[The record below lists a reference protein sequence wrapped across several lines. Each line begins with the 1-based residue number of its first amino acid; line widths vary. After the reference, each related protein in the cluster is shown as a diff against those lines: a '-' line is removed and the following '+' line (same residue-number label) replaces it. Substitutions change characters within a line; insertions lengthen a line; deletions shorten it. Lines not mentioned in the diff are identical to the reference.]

1 MNDDAAKIR
10 RAFCARAATSIG
22 MAAIFSRAGVDQAH
36 AKAQVAGANLAS
48 DGILAIGSTT
58 RRSLDERFAEALNIK
73 DYGALM
79 DGIFDDTPAFLACI
93 RIAESKP
100 GTIIYMPAGVVNIAS
115 CTAATLQVPTETT
128 IRGAGT
134 DRTIVK
140 WDDTSNTTNLFCGPS
155 HGRGRNIV
163 LEEFTV
169 VGGWATHLNAPGSKP
184 QCFPIYIQN
193 VDALSIRHVCSKYS
207 RMMGIRAGLCT
218 QVSIDSCRVEYSGRD
233 GINIE
238 ASSFVSVRDNDIQWC
253 GDDCIAIHSAVN
265 DVSTVRRNILVTGNR
280 IFNAPGIKILAA
292 RQTIIAGNQLDVISS
307 QGIGIETLPPGTYE
321 GQANTSSVV
330 ITGNVITNLIDR
342 SIVDG
347 FNRGVVGIA
356 ISGASARAGSAG
368 AIPGNNDTRR
378 RKMIDPYAFCLSN
391 SNSTTVP
398 TGESRGVIVA
408 ANIVE
413 RTLPPCDGTTEGF
426 NKFSDYGFG
435 EMFTSKGWWN
445 GQLPTAGLQGMG
457 VSVMDGAVRDIS
469 IHDNI
474 FRGIKG
480 GLYHGNTSRSD
491 SVSFKNNQV
500 VDFTVAGVWLKGAK
514 VRLFVENNVFDGDPY
529 NKCSGRLEDTSWPNA
544 YSEWAA
550 NETLAHPTPGLAP
563 WGILVSAGSGIQ
575 VIGNRF
581 RNVWSVSNINTNQP
595 EKGNTFNFNIAECW
609 PIRVGYSIKNR
620 GIGAVNKEGGY
631 YVCSIDS
638 NLGDGPSFDTGASL
652 ILQSQTMPTE
662 AGQWVPGRFVQ
673 NSQPIPIGGKIL
685 IGWVRLTVG
694 SNNILG
700 TDWVAVYGTTS

>member
-1 MNDDAAKIR
+1 MNG
-10 RAFCARAATSIG
+10 T
-22 MAAIFSRAGVDQAH
+22 
-36 AKAQVAGANLAS
+36 
-48 DGILAIGSTT
+48 
-58 RRSLDERFAEALNIK
+58 
-73 DYGALM
+73 
-79 DGIFDDTPAFLACI
+79 FDDTPAFLACLT
-93 RIAESKP
+93 IADSHP
-100 GTIIYMPAGVVNIAS
+100 GAIIYMPAGTVNIAS
-115 CTAATLQVPTETT
+115 STSATLQVPTETT

-140 WDDTSNTTNLFCGPS
+140 WNDASNVSNLFCGPS
-155 HGRGRNIV
+155 RGRGRHIV
-163 LEEFTV
+163 LEDFTV
-169 VGGWATHLNAPGSKP
+169 VGGWATNFTAPGSNP

-193 VDALSIRHVCSKYS
+193 VDGLSIRRVCSKYS

-238 ASSFVSVRDNDIQWC
+238 ASSFVSVRNNDIQWC
-253 GDDCIAIHSAVN
+253 GDDSIAIHSAVN

-280 IFNAPGIKILAA
+280 IFNAPGMKILAA

-307 QGIGIETLPPGTYE
+307 QGIGVETLPPGSYE

-342 SIVDG
+342 SAVDG
-347 FNRGVVGIA
+347 FNNGVVGIA
-356 ISGASARAGSAG
+356 ISGTSARPGSAG
-368 AIPGNNDTRR
+368 AIPGNNDRKTG
-378 RKMIDPYAFCLSN
+378 KMIDPYPFVLSN
-391 SNSTTVP
+391 SNSSWIP
-398 TGESRGVIVA
+398 TGESRGVIVS

-413 RTLPPCDGTTEGF
+413 RTLPPCDGTTKGF
-426 NKFSDYGFG
+426 NKFADYGFG
-435 EMFTSKGWWN
+435 ELFTSKGWWN
-445 GQLPTAGLQGMG
+445 GQLTTSALQGMG
-457 VSVMDGAVRDIS
+457 VSVIDGVVRDIS

-474 FRGIKG
+474 FRGIMG

-500 VDFTVAGVWLKGAK
+500 VDFSTAGVWLKGAK
-514 VRLFVENNVFDGDPY
+514 VRLFAENNVFDGDPY
-529 NKCSGRLEDTSWPNA
+529 NKFPGRSESTAWPNV

-550 NETLAHPTPGLAP
+550 NATLPAPTPGLAP

-575 VIGNRF
+575 VVHNRF
-581 RNVWSVSNINTNQP
+581 RNVWSVSNVNTNKP
-595 EKGNTFNFNIAECW
+595 EIGNTFNFNIAECW
-609 PIRVGYSIKNR
+609 PVRVGYSSENR
-620 GIGAVNKEGGY
+620 GIAAINEEGGC

-638 NLGDGPSFDTGASL
+638 YLRDGPSFDAGTSL

-673 NSQPIPIGGKIL
+673 NSQPLPVGGKIL

-694 SNNILG
+694 SNNALG
-700 TDWVAVYGTTS
+700 TDWAAVYGTTD